1 MLTRGLPIPLFEE
14 EVRQLNI
21 EDVVYLDGLIYT
33 CRSLFQIR
41 ALEQNILPPIDFEKI
56 NVMFQMGGIMKK
68 VEGKWTVASLLCTSS
83 IRFEKLGAPMIRK
96 LSVRA
101 IVGKGT
107 MGVETMRAMKEV
119 GCVRLSWGGL
129 MGNILAKKVK
139 RVVDVYNLDELGV
152 LEATWVLE
160 VENFGPFIVDID
172 TKGNNLFHQ
181 VNAQVRKNL
190 EATYEKYGIKD
201 FTYTG
206 NAASCLTC

>member
-1 MLTRGLPIPLFEE
+1 
-14 EVRQLNI
+14 
-21 EDVVYLDGLIYT
+21 
-33 CRSLFQIR
+33 
-41 ALEQNILPPIDFEKI
+41 
-56 NVMFQMGGIMKK
+56 
-68 VEGKWTVASLLCTSS
+68 
-83 IRFEKLGAPMIRK
+83 
-96 LSVRA
+96 
-101 IVGKGT
+101 
-107 MGVETMRAMKEV
+107 
-119 GCVRLSWGGL
+119 

-206 NAASCLTC
+206 NEASCLTC